1 MPPSRFKRSY
11 RFSDLVLLAKAKRYL
26 LFFQEDKADFIPFSH
41 LFSDPFATQW
51 EQQIKTA
58 ENHLSDETRMDIIA
72 GHTQEIKQLLQ
83 NVQKA
88 YHALRYFVAKAFP
101 NNIGMQEVFQQK
113 NFRSAR
119 QSPLKTIAFLKLLNA
134 AVQQHRAELHMVGYQ
149 NAASLLQL
157 QADLET
163 AYETQQRLQKERTL
177 HSQARNE
184 AYNTLWATCQNVCRA
199 AARVYCDNPIK
210 RERYL
215 LKEKRN
221 K

>member
-1 MPPSRFKRSY
+1 MTTPRFKRSY

-26 LFFQEDKADFIPFSH
+26 LFFQEDKTDFIPFSH
-41 LFSDPFATQW
+41 LFADPFAAQW

-58 ENHLSDETRMDIIA
+58 ENHLTDETRMDIIT
-72 GHTQEIKQLLQ
+72 GHTQEIKLLLQ

-88 YHALRYFVAKAFP
+88 TQALRYFVAKAFP
-101 NNIGMQEVFQQK
+101 NNMGMQEVFQLRT
-113 NFRSAR
+113 FRSTR

-134 AVQQHRAELHMVGYQ
+134 AVQQHQAELHTVGYQ
-149 NAASLLQL
+149 GRASLLQL

-163 AYETQQRLQKERTL
+163 AYQTQQRLQKERTV

-184 AYNTLWATCQNVCRA
+184 AYNALWATCQNVCRA
-199 AARVYCDNPIK
+199 AARIYYQNPIK
-210 RERYL
+210 REQFL
-215 LKEKRN
+215 MKEQRN